1 MFEKEEV
8 DITTGLADDEYVQVL
23 SGLSGGEKILVTT
36 ETKQNTIRNGK
47 NKSDREFENDFGG
60 GMPGGMSGGMP
71 GKMSGNEGN
80 SPSMPDNMRRPDSN
94 NTSGS

>member
-1 MFEKEEV
+1 
-8 DITTGLADDEYVQVL
+8 
-23 SGLSGGEKILVTT
+23 
-36 ETKQNTIRNGK
+36 
-47 NKSDREFENDFGG
+47 
-60 GMPGGMSGGMP
+60 MPGGMSGGMP